1 MGDRKEPNEL
11 PPAPVRHALA
21 VAARAAGVDP
31 EQVTLLGYEAVTWPD
46 AALGAPEPGRLY
58 AQVLTPGYR
67 VHLRVDGRAM
77 TYHTDQG
84 QRVVPA
90 R

>member
-1 MGDRKEPNEL
+1 MGNRNEPTDL
-11 PPAPVRHALA
+11 PPVPVRHALA

-67 VHLRVDGRAM
+67 VHLRVAGLSL
-77 TYHTDQG
+77 TYHTDHG
-84 QRVVPA
+84 RRAVPA